1 MHSTVCALNSKKL
14 AIFWSICCIYD
25 IYFRYVNSKYELVCH
40 TVCNLHI
47 FPYVR
52 DIYGAYIFV
61 VSLFVLFF
69 VVLLCGFICVG
80 FYVAFMCVLCY
91 CMSMC
96 VCDVI
101 LCVYVS
107 LVSVCLK
114 HCKTFQMFYFSNCE
128 RSHPARAHV
137 CVTPMSSWHTTDLL
151 FQLIKRWSQA
161 SKHAFLANQISDGSY
176 WH

>member
-1 MHSTVCALNSKKL
+1 M
-14 AIFWSICCIYD
+14 
-25 IYFRYVNSKYELVCH
+25 NSKYELACH
-40 TVCNLHI
+40 TVCSLHI
-47 FPYVR
+47 FPLVR
-52 DIYGAYIFV
+52 DIYGVYIFV

-96 VCDVI
+96 VCVVI

-107 LVSVCLK
+107 LVSVCLR

-137 CVTPMSSWHTTDLL
+137 CVTPMSS
-151 FQLIKRWSQA
+151 
-161 SKHAFLANQISDGSY
+161 
-176 WH
+176 